1 MSNELAEEI
10 RSQLV
15 AFCNQFEKKG
25 IRLNSARFV
34 HNIHGECTKVLLSY
48 EEMDEEDKTIEPLA
62 LGDV

>member
-10 RSQLV
+10 RLRLV
-15 AFCNQFEKKG
+15 NFCKEYAKKG
-25 IRLNSARFV
+25 IRLNSARFA